1 MMVPVSAEVRGEL
14 LGVQA
19 LASSIATTAE
29 AAAAALLPAS
39 ALRWQWL

>member
-19 LASSIATTAE
+19 LASSIATTA